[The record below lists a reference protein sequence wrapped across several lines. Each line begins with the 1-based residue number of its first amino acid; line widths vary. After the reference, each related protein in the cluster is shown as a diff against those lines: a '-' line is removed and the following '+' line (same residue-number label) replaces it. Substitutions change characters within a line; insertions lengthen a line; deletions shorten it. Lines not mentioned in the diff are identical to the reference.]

1 MWVQNSTFPLASKK
15 SVLGLADP
23 SNSATYLVVHIV
35 QLFYQL
41 EYTVGNVEDTQILV
55 GHQIQLT

>member
-1 MWVQNSTFPLASKK
+1 MWARNITFLLASKK

-23 SNSATYLVVHIV
+23 SNSAALLVVHIV

-41 EYTVGNVEDTQILV
+41 EYTTGNVEDTQILV
-55 GHQIQLT
+55 GHEIQLT